1 MGWEEL
7 FGAVCAEWVKLNTHV
22 AAAHQIETKEARGSL
37 LMAGWAEENF

>member
-7 FGAVCAEWVKLNTHV
+7 FGAVCAEWVKFNTYV
-22 AAAHQIETKEARGSL
+22 AAAHQIETMEGRGSL